1 MVILEKAFFRPV
13 ERSKSDYNI
22 ITPFLKESSITG
34 KFGKNNSKF
43 LVV

>member
-22 ITPFLKESSITG
+22 ITILKR
-34 KFGKNNSKF
+34 KFNHGEIREK
-43 LVV
+43 

>member
-22 ITPFLKESSITG
+22 IKKKVQSRGNSGKITQS
-34 KFGKNNSKF
+34 F
-43 LVV
+43 

>member
-22 ITPFLKESSITG
+22 IKESSITG
-34 KFGKNNSKF
+34 KFEKNNSKF

>member
-22 ITPFLKESSITG
+22 NHTILKR
-34 KFGKNNSKF
+34 KFNHGEIREK
-43 LVV
+43 